1 VLNKDLRFLQT
12 IKVNAIYAAVK
23 LELEKAGKLNMLFLL
38 RWAGRMTKAIG
49 VHHISNAIEQK
60 RLTTWVKLQRLNG
73 AKHVTLEL
81 TYLGRR
87 YLLVKGRHSNVS

>member
-1 VLNKDLRFLQT
+1 M
-12 IKVNAIYAAVK
+12 
-23 LELEKAGKLNMLFLL
+23 LEKLGTLSMLFLL

-60 RLTTWVKLQRLNG
+60 RLMTWVKLQRLNG

-87 YLLVKGRHSNVS
+87 YLLVKAPHSNVS